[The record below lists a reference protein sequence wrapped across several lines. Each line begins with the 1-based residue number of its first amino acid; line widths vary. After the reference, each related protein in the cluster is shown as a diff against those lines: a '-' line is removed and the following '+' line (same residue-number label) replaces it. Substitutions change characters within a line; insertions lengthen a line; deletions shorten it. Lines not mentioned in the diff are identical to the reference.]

1 MSSQRDSHPMGNNPM
16 VPIKILFKVKPVN
29 KNTFPIEKLPEVSY
43 NYPNS
48 TYIIGGPGKRK
59 KLERTSVRSKL

>member
-1 MSSQRDSHPMGNNPM
+1 MSAHRDSHPWEITPM

-48 TYIIGGPGKRK
+48 TYIIGAPGKRK
-59 KLERTSVRSKL
+59 KLERTLVRSKL